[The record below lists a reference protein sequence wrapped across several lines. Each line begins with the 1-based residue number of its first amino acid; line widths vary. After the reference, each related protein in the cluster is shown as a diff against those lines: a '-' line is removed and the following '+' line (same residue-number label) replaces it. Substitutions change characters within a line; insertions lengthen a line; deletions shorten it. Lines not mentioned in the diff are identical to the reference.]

1 LEAAAA
7 QRPTE
12 NPKSIMKGYTNSS
25 SYKSHMKPYIQDP
38 VYVCPA
44 HNNTIN
50 DSIKFGDIQ
59 NSGQNGREG
68 SDGGSTEDQDPDVM
82 QQLMSAQ
89 HSINN
94 AMTIMNSNRERAKK
108 QLQSLETIRK
118 SEINEFANSG
128 WEMIRIVV
136 DSGASETVVPRDLC
150 PMIQTRESVGSR
162 DKQEYRAAN
171 GYTILNEGKKEI
183 SVLAQHG
190 QQRRLVMQV
199 CDVTKPLMSV
209 SKSNAQGNIFVFD
222 GDNSYM
228 QCKKTGETTRI
239 REEGGVFVL
248 YAYVR
253 PFTGPE

>member
-1 LEAAAA
+1 
-7 QRPTE
+7 
-12 NPKSIMKGYTNSS
+12 
-25 SYKSHMKPYIQDP
+25 
-38 VYVCPA
+38 
-44 HNNTIN
+44 
-50 DSIKFGDIQ
+50 
-59 NSGQNGREG
+59 
-68 SDGGSTEDQDPDVM
+68 
-82 QQLMSAQ
+82 
-89 HSINN
+89 
-94 AMTIMNSNRERAKK
+94 
-108 QLQSLETIRK
+108 
-118 SEINEFANSG
+118 
-128 WEMIRIVV
+128 MI
-136 DSGASETVVPRDLC
+136 P
-150 PMIQTRESVGSR
+150 TRESVGSR

-171 GYTILNEGKKEI
+171 GHTIFNEGEKE
-183 SVLAQHG
+183 VLVLTQHG

>member
-1 LEAAAA
+1 
-7 QRPTE
+7 
-12 NPKSIMKGYTNSS
+12 MKGYTDSS
-25 SYKSHMKPYIQDP
+25 SYKSHINPNIQDH
-38 VYVCPA
+38 VHIRPA
-44 HNNTIN
+44 HNNIVSDTLR
-50 DSIKFGDIQ
+50 FGDTF
-59 NSGQNGREG
+59 NSGQNGQEDKGDECRE
-68 SDGGSTEDQDPDVM
+68 DLNPDVI
-82 QQLMSAQ
+82 QQLKSAQ
-89 HSINN
+89 NSINN

-108 QLQSLETIRK
+108 QLQSLEKIRK
-118 SEINEFANSG
+118 AEINEFANSG

-150 PMIQTRESVGSR
+150 PMIETRESVGSR

-171 GYTILNEGKKEI
+171 GHTIVNEGEKEML
-183 SVLAQHG
+183 VLTQHG

>member
-1 LEAAAA
+1 
-7 QRPTE
+7 
-12 NPKSIMKGYTNSS
+12 
-25 SYKSHMKPYIQDP
+25 
-38 VYVCPA
+38 
-44 HNNTIN
+44 
-50 DSIKFGDIQ
+50 
-59 NSGQNGREG
+59 
-68 SDGGSTEDQDPDVM
+68 
-82 QQLMSAQ
+82 
-89 HSINN
+89 
-94 AMTIMNSNRERAKK
+94 MNSNRERAKK
-108 QLQSLETIRK
+108 QLQSLEKIRK
-118 SEINEFANSG
+118 AEINEFANSG

-136 DSGASETVVPRDLC
+136 DSGASEIVVPRDLC
-150 PMIQTRESVGSR
+150 PMIETRESVGSR

-171 GYTILNEGKKEI
+171 GHTIVNEGEKEML
-183 SVLAQHG
+183 VLTQHG